1 MLHILYISEAPDKWV
16 LYKED
21 KEVTRLLK
29 KEASLLQS
37 HWCKLLR
44 TSLNFSWQ
52 QWSSKREQS
61 ERVPKAPET

>member
-52 QWSSKREQS
+52 Q
-61 ERVPKAPET
+61 